1 MKRNHYS
8 NVMRAMR
15 FHYAKTNEVQNTYQK
30 ATQKATEL
38 LNKDEITRTVYDREV
53 DSAQTEFNSCH
64 KELVSKAKIKL
75 VPEFEAMR
83 LIALQQ
89 AVKAPTPE
97 IVSTL
102 QILGMLDNL
111 TPTQLS
117 LYAEQLSYCP
127 LAMQML
133 SQIAMKHDL
142 RLIVEEPEHRLRL
155 LDVFEDHVANF
166 LSNYKGTEENL
177 SFSVRKMLP
186 YLQTEDTFTEHGG
199 TKRIDRA
206 FLG

>member
-8 NVMRAMR
+8 NVLRAMR
-15 FHYAKTNEVQNTYQK
+15 LHYAKTNEAHDIYSKAIQK
-30 ATQKATEL
+30 VDEL
-38 LNKDEITRTVYDREV
+38 LRSDEITRTVYDREV
-53 DSAQTEFNSCH
+53 DSAQVEFNSTL
-64 KELVSKAKIKL
+64 KELISKAKSQL

-83 LIALQQ
+83 QIARQQ

-102 QILGMLDNL
+102 QLLGMLDKL

-117 LYAEQLSYCP
+117 LYVEQLSDCS

-142 RLIVEEPEHRLRL
+142 RLIVEEPEHRLRYSMFL
-155 LDVFEDHVANF
+155 KTMLQTFWLTIKARRGICLF
-166 LSNYKGTEENL
+166 LSAKCCRIYKPKIPLRNRVAQ
-177 SFSVRKMLP
+177 S
-186 YLQTEDTFTEHGG
+186 
-199 TKRIDRA
+199 A
-206 FLG
+206 